1 MKNAVISL
9 SFILIGTTARTAYAC
24 SVCFG
29 DPNSAVTKAVK
40 SGVVFLLVV
49 TGGVLGAMGW
59 TFLTWAKRARQ
70 LSCSQNPGFSQFSAN
85 SAED

>member
-1 MKNAVISL
+1 MNRRLSLLTTGLMLGTMKS
-9 SFILIGTTARTAYAC
+9 AYAC

-40 SGVVFLLVV
+40 SGVLFLLVV

-59 TFLTWAKRARQ
+59 TFWSWAKRSRHLSIQNAATQ
-70 LSCSQNPGFSQFSAN
+70 LPAN
-85 SAED
+85 TAED